1 MDDGLQYS
9 REPVKEEAKYRPF
22 ILRRLT
28 DMEPQEKREP
38 AVGLVTAKQLKEDI
52 FANIEM
58 LFNSRCHTVT
68 AAMDAW
74 GSKGSSDVED
84 SVLGFGIKDFCG
96 KTGLDS
102 YKEEMRQH
110 IIKQLRIFEPRLE
123 PSSLSVEFSEK
134 KSGFLLE
141 YEISGIIRL
150 KEVGEEVKFFSN
162 LDLESGTAAL
172 YAADE

>member
-1 MDDGLQYS
+1 MNDGLQYS
-9 REPVKEEAKYRPF
+9 RGPVKEDAKYRPF

-28 DMEPQEKREP
+28 DTAPQEKKEST
-38 AVGLVTAKQLKEDI
+38 AGLVTVKQLKEDI

-68 AAMDAW
+68 
-74 GSKGSSDVED
+74 GGLKGYSDVED
-84 SVLGFGIKDFCG
+84 SVLGFGIRDFCG

-110 IIKQLRIFEPRLE
+110 ILRQLQIFEPRLE
-123 PSSLSVEFSEK
+123 PGSINVEFSDKEA
-134 KSGFLLE
+134 GFLLK
-141 YEISGIIRL
+141 YGISGVIRL
-150 KEVGEEVKFFSN
+150 KEVDEEVKFLSN
-162 LDLESGTAAL
+162 LDLESGTAVL